1 MDQLDQLHVV
11 SDLHFG
17 GVPGRQIF
25 NQGAALARLVDH
37 LAQGEPA
44 SRVGLVLNG
53 DIVDFLAAEDARHFD
68 AEGAPAKLRAV
79 IGDPAFAPVFA
90 ALGRFARA
98 PGRLLVLVLGNHDVE
113 LSLPEAQEVLLLALC
128 GDDAAARGRVRVAM
142 DGTGYTCLVG
152 AARVFCVHGN
162 DADPWNVVDHGALR
176 RFIRAGKEGATGA
189 PPATNAGTRLVVDVM
204 NGVKQKFPFVD
215 LLKPETVPVPAVL
228 AALPLQSDAG
238 LADFAR
244 ITARLAWDKARAA
257 TGFLGA
263 GPPPPEDGGRALDQL
278 LRAAGRPERD
288 TADGGEW
295 LEQAEADF
303 AANKKALAGG
313 QEALDVLGGEGDGL
327 LGWGGMI
334 WDRLRNRDP
343 RDNLREALE
352 TYLAGDA
359 TFDWS
364 TPDDTFRAHDREV
377 GPDVRFTVVG
387 HTHLERAN
395 RRRGGGV
402 YFNSGTWIRLI
413 RVGQQALATAETFDP
428 VWKAISS
435 GRLADLDA
443 LPGLVLQR
451 RTVVGIWAEG
461 GETYGELRHAVSAD
475 DPTQGPPWQPVPG
488 TRFP

>member
-11 SDLHFG
+11 SDLHLG
-17 GVPGRQIF
+17 GVPGHQIF
-25 NQGAALARLVDH
+25 NQGAALARLVDY
-37 LAQGEPA
+37 LAQAAPA
-44 SRVGLVLNG
+44 TRVGLVLNG
-53 DIVDFLAAEDARHFD
+53 DIVDFLAAENARHFD
-68 AEGAPAKLRAV
+68 PEGAPAKLRAV

-113 LSLPEAQEVLLLALC
+113 LTLPEVQAVLLAALA

-142 DGTGYTCLVG
+142 DGTGYTCQVG
-152 AARVFCVHGN
+152 RERVYCVHGN
-162 DADPWNVVDHGALR
+162 DADPWNVVDHGALV
-176 RFIRAGKEGATGA
+176 RFIRAGKEGAAGA

-204 NGVKQKFPFVD
+204 NGVKRTFPFVD

-228 AALPLQSDAG
+228 AALPLESDAG

-263 GPPPPEDGGRALDQL
+263 GPPPPDDGPRALDQL
-278 LRAAGRPERD
+278 LRAAGPAARAPAEG
-288 TADGGEW
+288 TEW
-295 LEQAEADF
+295 LSQAEADF
-303 AANKKALAGG
+303 AAGK
-313 QEALDVLGGEGDGL
+313 EPLDVLDEGDGL

-334 WDRLRNRDP
+334 WDRLRGKDP
-343 RDNLREALE
+343 RENLREALS

-359 TFDWS
+359 TFDFA
-364 TPDDTFRAHDREV
+364 TQDDTFRAHDREV
-377 GPDVRFTVVG
+377 GPDVRFTIVG

-395 RRRGGGV
+395 RRASGGV

-413 RVGQQALATAETFDP
+413 RIGEAALADAAAFEP
-428 VWKAISS
+428 VWQAMSS
-435 GRLADLDA
+435 GHLADLDA
-443 LPGLVLQR
+443 LAGLVVQR
-451 RTVVGIWAEG
+451 RTVVGIWSEG
-461 GETYGELRHAVSAD
+461 GATYGELRHAVSAD